1 VSKAL
6 VIGGRRGIG
15 AASVRA
21 LLAAGHDVDYTY
33 RSDPE
38 GTTAQLAALHAEF
51 PARAIAAHALDLAN
65 AEAVAAF
72 ADAQSGIDILVHV
85 GGTTYDTLAAMIDE
99 TKAAALMQ
107 VNFLSFTRIARA
119 VVRPMIRARSGR
131 IIAVGSVVA
140 DTATQGNAAYSASKA
155 ALAAYAR
162 TLAIESARRGV
173 TVNIVAPGFIDTE
186 MLAPFA
192 GYRAATE
199 KRVPMERY
207 GTPDEAAALIA
218 FLASPAAGYI
228 TGAVIPVDGG
238 LTAGIGVPRA

>member
-1 VSKAL
+1 MTRAL

-33 RSDPE
+33 RSDPD
-38 GTTAQLAALHAEF
+38 GTAAQRAALQADF
-51 PARAIAAHALDLAN
+51 PDRTIAAHALDLAD
-65 AEAVAAF
+65 AEAVGTF
-72 ADAQSGIDILVHV
+72 ADAQSGIDILIHV

-99 TKAAALMQ
+99 AKAAALMQ

-119 VVRPMIRARSGR
+119 LVRPMIRARSGR

-238 LTAGIGVPRA
+238 LTAGLGVPRA

>member
-1 VSKAL
+1 MTRAL

-33 RSDPE
+33 RSDPD
-38 GTTAQLAALHAEF
+38 GTAAQLAALQADF
-51 PARAIAAHALDLAN
+51 PDRTIAAHPLDLADN
-65 AEAVAAF
+65 EAVGTF
-72 ADAQSGIDILVHV
+72 ADAQSGIDIFVHV

-119 VVRPMIRARSGR
+119 LVRPMIRARSGR

-238 LTAGIGVPRA
+238 LTAGLGVPRS

>member
-1 VSKAL
+1 MDE
-6 VIGGRRGIG
+6 
-15 AASVRA
+15 
-21 LLAAGHDVDYTY
+21 DVD
-33 RSDPE
+33 
-38 GTTAQLAALHAEF
+38 F
-51 PARAIAAHALDLAN
+51 PDRAVAAHALDLAD

-119 VVRPMIRARSGR
+119 LVRPMIRARSGR

-155 ALAAYAR
+155 AMAAYAR

-186 MLAPFA
+186 MLAAFA
-192 GYRAATE
+192 PYRAATE

>member
-1 VSKAL
+1 MTKAL

-21 LLAAGHDVDYTY
+21 LLTSGHDVDYTY
-33 RSDPE
+33 RSDPD
-38 GTTAQLAALHAEF
+38 GTVAQVAALQAEF
-51 PARAIAAHALDLAN
+51 PARAITAHALDLAD
-65 AEAVAAF
+65 AAAVGAF

-99 TKAAALMQ
+99 ARAADLMQ

-119 VVRPMIRARSGR
+119 LVRPMIRARAGR

-218 FLASPAAGYI
+218 FLASPAASYI

-238 LTAGIGVPRA
+238 LTAGLGVPRA

>member
-1 VSKAL
+1 MSKAL

-33 RSDPE
+33 RSDPD
-38 GTTAQLAALHAEF
+38 GTAAQLAALQADF
-51 PARAIAAHALDLAN
+51 PDRAIAAHALDLAD

-119 VVRPMIRARSGR
+119 VVRPMIRARSGH

-238 LTAGIGVPRA
+238 LTAGLGVPRA